1 MKSKIIEKVKRS
13 LISLTNPKSPISES
27 YRTLRTNIE
36 FAGVDTDLRAIMVTS
51 TGPSEGKST
60 TVANLA
66 VVTAQ
71 TEKRTLLVDADLRK
85 PTVHHT
91 FDLTNRLGLTT
102 VLAGQESMANVV
114 QKTLI
119 PNLDIIT
126 AGPIPPNPAELLNS
140 KAMTRFIQEVSEQ
153 YDQVLFDTPPVIAV
167 ADAQILASKL
177 DGVIL
182 VVDSGTTNK
191 DVALKAK
198 TQLQNVK
205 ANILGVVLNNKKM
218 QGDSYYYYYYGARK
232 K

>member
-1 MKSKIIEKVKRS
+1 MKSNLQKTQRS
-13 LISLTNPKSPISES
+13 VITFTNPKSPVSEA

-36 FAGVDTDLRAIMVTS
+36 FSGIDRELKTVMVTS

-71 TEKRTLLVDADLRK
+71 TEKKTLLVDADLRK

-91 FDLTNRLGLTT
+91 FDLNNRQGLTT
-102 VLAGQESMANVV
+102 YLAGQGTLESVI
-114 QKTLI
+114 QKSHV
-119 PNLDIIT
+119 PHLDIIT
-126 AGPIPPNPAELLNS
+126 AGPIPPNPAEMLGS
-140 KAMTRFIQEVSEQ
+140 KVMSRFIELVSEQ
-153 YDQVLFDTPPVIAV
+153 YDQVLFDSPPVIAV
-167 ADAQILASKL
+167 TDAQVLASKL

-182 VVDSGTTNK
+182 VIDSGTTNK
-191 DVALKAK
+191 DVAVKAK
-198 TQLQNVK
+198 GQLENVK

-218 QGDSYYYYYYGARK
+218 QGDSYYYYYYGTK

>member
-1 MKSKIIEKVKRS
+1 MKSNLQKSQRNIIS
-13 LISLTNPKSPISES
+13 FTNPKSPVSEA

-36 FAGVDTDLRAIMVTS
+36 FSGIDRELKTIMVTS

-60 TVANLA
+60 TIANLA

-71 TEKRTLLVDADLRK
+71 TEKKTLLVDADLRK

-91 FDLTNRLGLTT
+91 FDLNNRQGLTT
-102 VLAGQESMANVV
+102 YLAGQGSLESVI
-114 QKTLI
+114 QKSHV
-119 PNLDIIT
+119 PHLDIIT
-126 AGPIPPNPAELLNS
+126 AGPIPPNPAEMLSS
-140 KAMTRFIQEVSEQ
+140 KVMTRFIEMVSEQ

-167 ADAQILASKL
+167 TDAQVLATKL

-191 DVALKAK
+191 DIAVKAK
-198 TQLQNVK
+198 SQLENVK

-218 QGDSYYYYYYGARK
+218 QGDSYYYYYYGTK

>member
-1 MKSKIIEKVKRS
+1 MRSKIIEKVKRS

-36 FAGVDTDLRAIMVTS
+36 FAGVDTDLRTIMVTS

-60 TVANLA
+60 TIANLA

-91 FDLTNRLGLTT
+91 FNLANRWGLTT

-140 KAMTRFIQEVSEQ
+140 KAMTRFIQEVSGQ

-218 QGDSYYYYYYGARK
+218 QGDSYYYYYYGAK
-232 K
+232 KK